1 MTKAK
6 RRFAKHSRDVALA
19 ALAGGCIVRIGFH
32 ATRGRVAAT
41 RQARGGEVLGP
52 SARVLILSAA
62 DAVTGPLAEGLD
74 RLGWRTVTARTLD
87 AACVALGDFPIEA
100 AIVECVAGKADVE
113 AVAQLRAAVKP
124 LRLPIIALA
133 QAGGRG
139 DFSGFDLVLP
149 SQPHPAQAAL
159 RLEQAVRAAVAEE
172 EFALRRDTFGE
183 KGVHLDLPSEP
194 SRPARVL
201 VVGEPAPAFLALS
214 NALQETEGTDVVA
227 AFTAYTAFDYLHERP
242 FDAVVLWGGDDQAAA
257 LSIAGGMRRN
267 TRLYHVPTLLYLRH
281 NADLNLSEAY
291 NRGVTDVAAPDVPE
305 TESAARIMALARA
318 YRRQTAVRDA
328 LDKVRGSG
336 LMDAATGLFTRDL
349 FATHLARLGR
359 SAQALRRPLSVCV
372 LKVAERPEVTR
383 AREGG
388 WLDKAMPQIGSMIA
402 RLVRAEDT
410 AARLGPEVFALALPA
425 TGPSQARLVGE
436 RIAAVLGCTAFEN
449 GDGEPPFV
457 IEFDVGVAKLEPGQ
471 TAADALEVAAQF
483 GQLAAG

>member
-1 MTKAK
+1 
-6 RRFAKHSRDVALA
+6 
-19 ALAGGCIVRIGFH
+19 
-32 ATRGRVAAT
+32 
-41 RQARGGEVLGP
+41 LGP

-74 RLGWRTVTARTLD
+74 RLGWRTVTARTLE
-87 AACVALGDFPIEA
+87 AALITLGDFPIEA
-100 AIVECVAGKADVE
+100 AIVDCAAGPDLA
-113 AVAQLRAAVKP
+113 AAAALRAAVKP

-133 QAGGRG
+133 PSGGRG
-139 DFSGFDLVLP
+139 DFTAFDLVLP
-149 SQPHPAQAAL
+149 SQPHPSQAAL
-159 RLEQAVRAAVAEE
+159 RLEQSVRAAVAEE

-183 KGVHLDLPSEP
+183 RGVHLELPSEP

-214 NALQETEGTDVVA
+214 NALQETEAVDVVA

-242 FDAVVLWGGDDQAAA
+242 FDAVVLWGGDDQASA
-257 LSIAGGMRRN
+257 LAIAGGMRRN
-267 TRLYHVPTLLYLRH
+267 TRLYHVPTLLYLKA

-305 TESAARIMALARA
+305 SESAGRIMALARA

-359 SAQALRRPLSVCV
+359 SSQALRRPLSVCV

-436 RIAAVLGCTAFEN
+436 RIAAVLGCTAFES
-449 GDGEPPFV
+449 GEGEAPFV

-471 TAADALEVAAQF
+471 SAADALETAAQA